1 MGTSRGSIPIKSSI
15 QILLGEKNSLRL
27 AMLVGEVKVLFNL
40 CGDDALYE
48 FKVYLIWMDT
58 RSGTALRNSSSSK
71 KKKNPNVRK

>member
-1 MGTSRGSIPIKSSI
+1 
-15 QILLGEKNSLRL
+15 
-27 AMLVGEVKVLFNL
+27 MLVGEVKVLFNL